1 MLREYKR
8 RKGFHDLS
16 PRERLKERE
25 KQRAKQKQEEREHAV
40 QARRSESRM
49 QGNTIKSRYNGKKG
63 SQMERQSPTPVIP
76 QYTSQEKEAVQEP
89 AESSQA
95 TQETPY
101 TEADKGEK
109 YAGTDDGSSEGISTA
124 ELQESELAKQETEDK
139 TEKKELKK
147 KQKKAQRKKMFFLL
161 FTNFGCLGSLL
172 GLLLSLGVLII
183 ILGGVVA
190 IIASEEGGDKQ
201 TAEEPKTTETTGG
214 TSATGGEQP
223 KVENV
228 GDPSSYGYHIPVKGT
243 PYVTSPYGA
252 RWGTIHKGIDFR
264 CKNGVDPILAAKKGK
279 VGWAKFGAGG
289 TGFGGYGNVV
299 VLEHEGGQWT
309 LYGHMTSL
317 SVQEG
322 QTVEPGTQLGICGA
336 TGQVTGPH
344 LHFEIKTSFKFGQ
357 IDPTPYLPK

>member
-1 MLREYKR
+1 MLRENKR
-8 RKGFHDLS
+8 RKGIHDLS

-25 KQRAKQKQEEREHAV
+25 SQRAKQKQEEREQAV
-40 QARRSESRM
+40 QARRSESRL
-49 QGNTIKSRYNGKKG
+49 QEANRHREAKAKTN
-63 SQMERQSPTPVIP
+63 QVERQSPTPVIP
-76 QYTSQEKEAVQEP
+76 QYAQQEREPVQE
-89 AESSQA
+89 STQA
-95 TQETPY
+95 TQTNEDAPHVGDDKEEEY
-101 TEADKGEK
+101 TGNSDGNS
-109 YAGTDDGSSEGISTA
+109 AGIGTA
-124 ELQESELAKQETEDK
+124 GLQESELAKQEAGDK

-147 KQKKAQRKKMFFLL
+147 ERKKAQRKKMFFLL

-172 GLLLSLGVLII
+172 GLLLSLGVLLI

-214 TSATGGEQP
+214 TTTGGEQP

-264 CKNGVDPILAAKKGK
+264 CKDGVDPILAAKKGK

-309 LYGHMTSL
+309 LYGHMTKL

>member
-1 MLREYKR
+1 MREYKR

-25 KQRAKQKQEEREHAV
+25 KQRAKQKQEEREQMV

-49 QGNTIKSRYNGKKG
+49 QGNTMKNRYNGEKW
-63 SQMERQSPTPVIP
+63 SQVERKSPTPVIP
-76 QYTSQEKEAVQEP
+76 QYAPQEKEAVQEP
-89 AESSQA
+89 AESSQ
-95 TQETPY
+95 TTH
-101 TEADKGEK
+101 TEVDREEK
-109 YAGTDDGSSEGISTA
+109 YAGMDDGSSAGIGTA
-124 ELQESELAKQETEDK
+124 ELQESELAKQDAEDK

-147 KQKKAQRKKMFFLL
+147 KRKKAQRKKMFFLL

-172 GLLLSLGVLII
+172 GLLLSLGVLLI

-214 TSATGGEQP
+214 TTTGGEQP

-243 PYVTSPYGA
+243 PRVTSPYGA
-252 RWGTIHKGIDFR
+252 RWGTIHKGIDFA
-264 CKNGVDPILAAKKGK
+264 CKEGVDPILAAKKGK
-279 VGWAKFGAGG
+279 VGWAKFGQPGS
-289 TGFGGYGNVV
+289 GFGGYGNVA

-309 LYGHMTSL
+309 LYGHMNKL

-322 QTVEPGTQLGICGA
+322 QEVEAGTQLGICGA

-357 IDPTPYLPK
+357 IDPTSYLPK